1 MHNQAQI
8 RSDLLARHAD
18 QPASL
23 IASDELT
30 GQERMLV
37 SMYRA
42 LTAADRA
49 TLFRTLHQL
58 LMNSLEH

>member
-8 RSDLLARHAD
+8 RSDLLVRQAAR
-18 QPASL
+18 QASL
-23 IASDELT
+23 IASDELS

-49 TLFRTLHQL
+49 ALFRVLHP
-58 LMNSLEH
+58 MVIHSISN